1 MLTKRCSVLTQT
13 LYLIRH
19 GQTVFNLKGKIQG
32 ASDSPLT
39 SLGIQQALAAQKY
52 FKTNNIQFDT
62 LYTSPQQRA
71 CDTLE
76 NAAPNQTYQRIKEL
90 KEWSFGLFEGE
101 SIELLR
107 AIKEPK
113 YLYGDAVVPFGGEA
127 RAEVE
132 NRVCNALE
140 GVMKNNNGNNTLE
153 VSHGST
159 IGLFIRKVLGYKKGS
174 QYDIGNCN
182 IVKFKY
188 DDERF
193 TFLEIID
200 PKK

>member
-1 MLTKRCSVLTQT
+1 MYCL
-13 LYLIRH
+13 RH

-71 CDTLE
+71 CGTLE
-76 NAAPNQTYQRIKEL
+76 NAAPNQAYQRIKEL